1 MKNLVQ
7 GNIYKTFFLFALP
20 MILSGVFSQ
29 AMGIV
34 NTLIAGQFL
43 GEAGLAATGSTGALV
58 TFCSSAFWGFGTG
71 FGVYIAR
78 LFGAREYE
86 DIRLSI
92 RSFLCFIAAL
102 TLFFSLLC
110 FLFHRPLLNWL
121 RVDPAV
127 RTEARTYL
135 LIYMSG
141 FALHILS
148 VTGVVLLNA
157 LGISGF
163 PFVVSLLSSAINVGG
178 NLLTIAVL
186 NWGAAGIAVSS
197 VLASAVASVCY
208 LLKIKA
214 CYREMRLERRRFR
227 FSFSPIR
234 CSLPYTIP
242 TMIQQI
248 TMYIANLVL
257 APIVN
262 GIGSAASAAYV
273 VVQQITNLNA
283 SVYQN
288 SAKTLSN
295 YAAQCLGCEQAPQTQ
310 LRQLRQ
316 GLRVGL
322 MQGVLLALPILTLCM
337 LFPDQLVSLFLRS
350 NDSGEISALLFPF
363 IRIYLPF
370 ILFNLLNNLFH
381 SLYRGVR
388 AMELLLISTA
398 IGGAVRIA
406 ASLLLTSRYAM
417 DGFYAGWAVSWV
429 AEALFCRLVYA
440 CGIWIPKSLR
450 QYRLQRGNTR
460 AH

>member
-1 MKNLVQ
+1 MKNLVH

-34 NTLIAGQFL
+34 NTLIAGRFL
-43 GEAGLAATGSTGALV
+43 GETGLAATGSTGALV
-58 TFCSSAFWGFGTG
+58 TFCSSAFWGFSTG

-86 DIRLSI
+86 DIRLSV
-92 RSFLCFIAAL
+92 RSFLCFITAL
-102 TLFFSLLC
+102 TLSVSLLC
-110 FLFHRPLLNWL
+110 FLLHRPLLNWL

-148 VTGVVLLNA
+148 FLGVTLLNA

-163 PFVVSLLSSAINVGG
+163 PFAVSLISSAINVGG
-178 NLLTIAVL
+178 NLLTVAVL
-186 NWGAAGIAVSS
+186 DWGVAGIAVSS
-197 VLASAVASVCY
+197 VLASAIASVCY
-208 LLKIKA
+208 LRKIKA
-214 CYREMRLERRRFR
+214 CYREMQLERRRFR

-234 CSLPYTIP
+234 RTLPYTVP
-242 TMIQQI
+242 TMLQQI
-248 TMYIANLVL
+248 TMYVANLVL

-288 SAKTLSN
+288 SSKTLSN
-295 YAAQCLGCEQAPQTQ
+295 YAAQCLGCEQEPQVQ
-310 LRQLRQ
+310 LRQLHR

-322 MQGVLLALPILTLCM
+322 LQGILLALPILALCI
-337 LFPDQLVSLFLRS
+337 LFPNQVVFLFLRS
-350 NDSGEISALLFPF
+350 NGSGEISAMLLSF

-388 AMELLLISTA
+388 AMKLLLISTA
-398 IGGAVRIA
+398 IGGTVRIV
-406 ASLLLTSRYAM
+406 ASLVLTARYAM
-417 DGFYAGWAVSWV
+417 NGFYAGWAVSWI
-429 AEALFCRLVYA
+429 AEALFCALVYA
-440 CGIWIPKSLR
+440 CGIWIPEYLR
-450 QYRLQRGNTR
+450 QYTPRRGR
-460 AH
+460 MQPH